1 MRDDIKDE
9 EEKTKRTIMRIKRK
23 REESVRSL
31 GNDTRNQTELPNI
44 TLSFHPLL
52 VLLPSLLLLLLLV
65 GRC

>member
-52 VLLPSLLLLLLLV
+52 VLLPSLLLLLFV